1 MTVSTQS
8 DPPAPIVAAIDAG
21 GTTFKCAL
29 IQEGQGIIAGIRV
42 PTTQP
47 TETLQGCAQFF
58 KDQAAL
64 GRKPSVMGIASFGPI
79 DVDPQSS
86 NYGMILDGPKLGW
99 AATNLKTYFEQELS
113 LKVKVDTDVN
123 GALLAEM
130 RWGAAKG
137 ANSAAY
143 VTVGTGIGG
152 GLFANGELIGKPF
165 HPEFGHIRLRRH
177 EADKDFPGVC
187 SYHGDCLEGLASATA
202 ITKRFGNPVDLPN
215 GHIGWDIEAYYL
227 AQACNTLSLML
238 RPDKIVLGGGL
249 LLAPHLIGSVRKQYA
264 GLMNNYLSQSCAE
277 IETLIVTP
285 GLGDDAGLFG
295 GACLAYDL
303 L

>member
-8 DPPAPIVAAIDAG
+8 EPPAPIVAAIDAG

-47 TETLQGCAQFF
+47 SETLQGCAQFF
-58 KDQAAL
+58 KDHAAL

-152 GLFANGELIGKPF
+152 GLFANGELIGRPF

-187 SYHGDCLEGLASATA
+187 AYHGDCLEGLASATA
-202 ITKRFGNPVDLPN
+202 ITKRFGNPVGLPE

-227 AQACNTLSLML
+227 AQACNTLSLLL

-249 LLAPHLIGSVRKQYA
+249 LLAPHLIGRVRKQYA
-264 GLMNNYLSQSCAE
+264 GLMNNYLSQSRSE
-277 IETLIVTP
+277 IESLIVTP

-295 GACLAYDL
+295 GACLAHDML
-303 L
+303 